1 MTARVVRSIVKLPPS
16 ASIGHLLFV
25 EHDPA
30 ASAAH
35 AVARLVAAATA
46 NVV

>member
-1 MTARVVRSIVKLPPS
+1 MKLPPS

-30 ASAAH
+30 TSAAP